1 MEANNG
7 EEGWTVA
14 VLGELEHKV
23 MRVLWA
29 EREPMTVR
37 AVHEALVTDKP
48 LAYTTVMTVMDRLA
62 KKGVLA
68 RESKGRAWEYL
79 PVQSQAAMVAEEMVS
94 LLDEAGDEGM
104 RTVGE
109 FVGRLPAELAE
120 HARLCLGV
128 KPPR

>member
-1 MEANNG
+1 M
-7 EEGWTVA
+7 A

-29 EREPMTVR
+29 GREPMSVR
-37 AVHEALVTDKP
+37 SVHEALETDRE
-48 LAYTTVMTVMDRLA
+48 LAYTTVMTVLDRLA
-62 KKGVLA
+62 KKGVVT
-68 RESKGRAWEYL
+68 REQQGRAWLYL
-79 PVQSQAAMVAEEMVS
+79 PVQTQAAMVADEMAN

-109 FVGRLPAELAE
+109 FMARLSPELAE

-128 KPPR
+128 KPERR